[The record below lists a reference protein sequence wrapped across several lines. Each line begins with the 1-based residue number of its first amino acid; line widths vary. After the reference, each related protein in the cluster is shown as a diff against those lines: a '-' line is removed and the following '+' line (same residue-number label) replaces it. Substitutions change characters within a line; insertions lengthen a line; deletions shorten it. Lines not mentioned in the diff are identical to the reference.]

1 MPNLC
6 FDDFSPGQTFESA
19 PVTVTREQI
28 IDFAKAFDP
37 NPFHHDEAAA
47 QSAGYPGIIASGFH
61 TLSLSFRL
69 FFDLNL
75 WPTAILPSPG
85 LGGVKFIQ
93 PLFPDQA
100 IRIRAEVLETIPSR
114 SKPDRGLLRF
124 RHDTMLDN
132 DEVILTAECL
142 HRLRRRDQC

>member
-1 MPNLC
+1 MSNLY
-6 FDDFSPGQTFESA
+6 FDDFSPGQTFQS
-19 PVTVTREQI
+19 PSMTVTREQI
-28 IDFAKAFDP
+28 VDFAREFDP

-47 QSAGYPGIIASGFH
+47 RAAGYPSIIASGFH

-75 WPTAILPSPG
+75 WSTAILPSPG
-85 LGGVKFIQ
+85 LAEVKFLR

-114 SKPDRGLLRF
+114 SRPDQGLLRF
-124 RHDTMLDN
+124 RHDTMADTG
-132 DEVILTAECL
+132 EVILTAECL
-142 HRLRRRDQC
+142 HRLRRRG

>member
-6 FDDFSPGQTFESA
+6 FDDFSPGQMFESP
-19 PVTVTREQI
+19 PVIVTREQI

-37 NPFHHDEAAA
+37 NPFHQDEAAA
-47 QSAGYPGIIASGFH
+47 QAAGYPGIIASGFH

-69 FFDLNL
+69 FFDLKL
-75 WPTAILPSPG
+75 WSTAILPSPG
-85 LGGVKFIQ
+85 LGGIKFIR
-93 PLFPDQA
+93 PLFPGQA

-124 RHDTMLDN
+124 RHDTMLDSG
-132 DEVILTAECL
+132 EVILTAECL
-142 HRLRRRDQC
+142 HRLRRRDRC